1 MHVSARFVAVLKS
14 WLFSVVL
21 AFAAFAPDGASADN
35 RFHHQRLIDRIVVF
49 GDSLSDSGNAFA
61 LLGGQFVA
69 PPDYGMTDVVNG
81 TPEVIT
87 LVPDAP
93 YMSERFSNGQH
104 TWIEILARAVGLG
117 PSVKPAF
124 AGSHWKASN
133 YAVGGATAGNIGVSE
148 SHLGAQVQRFLLD
161 VKDEAPSD
169 ALYVIAIG
177 GNDIRAAQTQDP
189 ATVLGAALAA
199 IGGSIFEL
207 YLKGARN
214 FLVWNAPD
222 VGRTPA
228 VRRLDAA
235 MCVPPAPPGC
245 VASLATGASASYNGF
260 LQDLLDALRDL
271 PGITIVQFDAFG
283 MLGEVQDDPKKFGLR
298 DATSACIQPH
308 VPTLG
313 VFSVPPFRCKY
324 PEDHFFWDGIH
335 PTRAGHRII
344 ALLAAKELLTELV
357 LDD

>member
-1 MHVSARFVAVLKS
+1 MSAAARFVAVVKS
-14 WLFSVVL
+14 WLFSTVL
-21 AFAAFAPDGASADN
+21 AFTWLVPDGANASD
-35 RFHHQRLIDRIVVF
+35 RFHHHRLIDRIVVF
-49 GDSLSDSGNAFA
+49 GDSLPDSGNAFA

-69 PPDYGMTDVVNG
+69 PPDYGMTDDILD
-81 TPEVIT
+81 VIT
-87 LVPDAP
+87 LIPDAP
-93 YMSERFSNGQH
+93 YKSKRFSNAQH
-104 TWIEILARAVGLG
+104 TWIEILAGAVGLG

-133 YAVGGATAGNIGVSE
+133 YAVGGATAGDIGVSQVP
-148 SHLGAQVQRFLLD
+148 LGDQVRRFLLD
-161 VKDEAPSD
+161 VRDEAPSD

-177 GNDIRAAQTQDP
+177 GNDIRAAQAQDP
-189 ATVLGAALAA
+189 ATVFGAALTA

-207 YLKGARN
+207 YTKGARN

-235 MCVPPAPPGC
+235 VCGPLPGC
-245 VASLATGASASYNGF
+245 VADLATAASASYNQL
-260 LQDLLDALRDL
+260 LQPLLQALRNL
-271 PGITIVQFDAFG
+271 PDITIVEFDAFG
-283 MLGEVQDDPKKFGLR
+283 KLGEVQDDPKRFGLR
-298 DATSACIQPH
+298 DATTACIQPH
-308 VPTLG
+308 VPTFG
-313 VFSVPPFRCKY
+313 VFSAPPFRCEH

-344 ALLAAKELLTELV
+344 ALLVGEQLLSELV